1 MSGGLA
7 RHVVLVEGRPENV
20 DDPFC
25 SPTRWL
31 IVPPNSWYNDA
42 VYMFI
47 ASITCSGTWLM
58 AGIKGLSNVGL
69 ERRSYR

>member
-1 MSGGLA
+1 MTQEVVSGGLA

-31 IVPPNSWYNDA
+31 IVQSASDDA
-42 VYMFI
+42 ITLLRPKLSRLSRMF
-47 ASITCSGTWLM
+47 
-58 AGIKGLSNVGL
+58 
-69 ERRSYR
+69 